1 MRYTGPK
8 NKVARREGQDLGLKT
23 PGSNAHA
30 SLLRRINILPGAHSQ
45 KRRRKPS
52 EYGLQLREKQKVRS
66 IYGLSEGQFKRYFT
80 AALAKK
86 GRTGEAFLQTLE
98 SRLDNV
104 IYRLAITPTRASAR
118 QLVGHGHVLV
128 NNKKINIPSF
138 LVKKDDL
145 ITSTDKGMK
154 IPFIAKLL
162 KDKNPHLPLWLARKG
177 PVGKVVKI
185 PSREEIEGE
194 INEQLIVEYYSR

>member
-45 KRRRKPS
+45 KRRKKPS
-52 EYGLQLREKQKVRS
+52 EYGLQLREKQKTRS
-66 IYGLSEGQFKRYFT
+66 IYGLGERQFKRYFVV
-80 AALAKK
+80 ALAKK

-104 IYRLAITPTRASAR
+104 IYRLAFTPTRAAAR

-128 NNKKINIPSF
+128 NGKKINIPSA

-145 ITSTDKGMK
+145 VTVDDKGMK
-154 IPFIAKLL
+154 IPFVANLL
-162 KDKNPHLPLWLARKG
+162 EEKNPHLPVWLVRKG
-177 PVGKVVKI
+177 PVGKVIKI
-185 PSREEIEGE
+185 PLREEIEGE